1 MRISVHV
8 DALRNDLAAVAA
20 LGDEQANEVA
30 LRVAGALE
38 ASFRLR
44 FLDAVSEVAHELSDQ
59 IGDGRVEV
67 RLAAGEPS
75 LVFVPDEEPAAA
87 APAAGDDAFSAR
99 ITLRLPESL
108 KAAVDAAATHAGV
121 SANTWL
127 VQAIKRAL
135 DARPPRKPG
144 THFTGFARS

>member
-1 MRISVHV
+1 MRIDVHV
-8 DALRNDLAAVAA
+8 DALRSDLAALAA
-20 LGDEQANEVA
+20 IGDEKSAEVA
-30 LRVAGALE
+30 MRVAGALE

-44 FLDAVSEVAHELSDQ
+44 FLDAVSEVANELSDQ
-59 IGDGRVEV
+59 IGHGRVEV
-67 RLAAGEPS
+67 RLTAGEPS
-75 LVFVPDEEPAAA
+75 LVFVPDEEPQAP
-87 APAAGDDAFSAR
+87 PAAGDDAFSAR

-121 SANTWL
+121 SVNTWL

>member
-20 LGDEQANEVA
+20 LGDEQAAEVA

-87 APAAGDDAFSAR
+87 APAGGDDAFSAR

-108 KAAVDAAATHAGV
+108 KAAVDAAANHAGV
-121 SANTWL
+121 SVNTWL
-127 VQAIKRAL
+127 VQAVKRAL
-135 DARPPRKPG
+135 DARPPRRPG

>member
-20 LGDEQANEVA
+20 LGDEQAAEVA
-30 LRVAGALE
+30 MRVAGALE

-87 APAAGDDAFSAR
+87 PSGGDDVFSAR

-108 KAAVDAAATHAGV
+108 KTAVDAAATHAGV

-127 VQAIKRAL
+127 VQAVKRAL
-135 DARPPRKPG
+135 DARPPRRPG

>member
-1 MRISVHV
+1 MRIEVHV
-8 DALRNDLAAVAA
+8 DALRNDLAGVAA
-20 LGDEQANEVA
+20 LGDEQAAEVA
-30 LRVAGALE
+30 LRIAGALE

-44 FLDAVSEVAHELSDQ
+44 FLDAVSEVANELSDQ
-59 IGDGRVEV
+59 IQHGRVEV

-75 LVFVPDEEPAAA
+75 LVFVPDEEPVS
-87 APAAGDDAFSAR
+87 APAADDAFSAR

-108 KAAVDAAATHAGV
+108 KAAVDTAANQAGV
-121 SANTWL
+121 SVNTWL

-135 DARPPRKPG
+135 DARPPRRPG

>member
-20 LGDEQANEVA
+20 LGDEQAAEVA
-30 LRVAGALE
+30 MRVAGALE

-67 RLAAGEPS
+67 RLAGGEPS

-87 APAAGDDAFSAR
+87 APGGDDVFSAR

-135 DARPPRKPG
+135 DARPPRRPG

>member
-20 LGDEQANEVA
+20 LGDQQAAEVA
-30 LRVAGALE
+30 MRVAGALE

-59 IGDGRVEV
+59 IRDGRIEV

-87 APAAGDDAFSAR
+87 PAGDDVFSAR

-108 KAAVDAAATHAGV
+108 KTAVDAAATQAGV

-127 VQAIKRAL
+127 VQAVKRAL

>member
-1 MRISVHV
+1 MRIEVHV
-8 DALRNDLAAVAA
+8 DALRNDLAGVAA
-20 LGDEQANEVA
+20 LGDERAAEVA
-30 LRVAGALE
+30 LRIAGALE

-59 IGDGRVEV
+59 IQHGRVEV

-75 LVFVPDEEPAAA
+75 LVFVPDEEPVA
-87 APAAGDDAFSAR
+87 APAGDDAFSAR

-108 KAAVDAAATHAGV
+108 KAAVDTAANQAGV
-121 SANTWL
+121 SVNTWL

-135 DARPPRKPG
+135 DARPPRRPG